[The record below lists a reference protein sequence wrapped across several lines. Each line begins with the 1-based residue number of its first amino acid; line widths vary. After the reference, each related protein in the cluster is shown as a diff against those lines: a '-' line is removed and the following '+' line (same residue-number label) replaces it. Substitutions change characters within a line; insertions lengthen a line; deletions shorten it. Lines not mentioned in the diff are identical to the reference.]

1 MVCIIMG
8 IVATPSAD
16 TQVTMG
22 RDQAEVVSVYRWS
35 QGQVSLYNELT
46 KPQEGVIAYCIA

>member
-8 IVATPSAD
+8 IVVTTSAD

-22 RDQAEVVSVYRWS
+22 LDQAAFEKRWS
-35 QGQVSLYNELT
+35 LYT
-46 KPQEGVIAYCIA
+46 GGHKDRFHCITN

>member
-22 RDQAEVVSVYRWS
+22 HDQAAFEKRWS
-35 QGQVSLYNELT
+35 LYTGGLCIQVVT
-46 KPQEGVIAYCIA
+46 RTGFTV